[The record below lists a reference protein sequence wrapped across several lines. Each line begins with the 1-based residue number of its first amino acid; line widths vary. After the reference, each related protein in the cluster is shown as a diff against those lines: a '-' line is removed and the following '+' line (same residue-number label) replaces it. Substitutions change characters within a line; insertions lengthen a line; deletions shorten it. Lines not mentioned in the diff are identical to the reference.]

1 VALVVSRL
9 LRPALRPAPAGAP
22 TPLVVIC
29 PHARRPAILSAA
41 LTSPLRRHAPVA
53 PLVATDRDASAAR
66 RALDDLLAIYWFP
79 LYAYL
84 RRRGLSAHDAQDTTQ
99 GFLASLLERDDF
111 ATLTPARGK
120 FRSCFTRSV

>member
-1 VALVVSRL
+1 MPAARPFSPPRSQARFAATRWSL
-9 LRPALRPAPAGAP
+9 L
-22 TPLVVIC
+22 
-29 PHARRPAILSAA
+29 
-41 LTSPLRRHAPVA
+41 
-53 PLVATDRDASAAR
+53 LVATDRDASAAR